1 MEKEKLIVIVGPTG
15 VGKTA
20 LSLQLAQQLQGE
32 IISGDAMQV
41 YRQLDIGTAKVTPK
55 EQALAPHHLIDV
67 ADIDQRFTA
76 FDFQQQGQQLVTEI
90 VGRQHMPLVVGGTGL
105 YLQALLYDMTLGS
118 AQDAEQNF
126 TIRQKWQTFLDQH
139 SEEALWQ
146 MLNQIDPQAAAKIPS
161 ANPRRVIR
169 ALEVYETTG
178 TLFSQQKPKELR
190 YDTFIIGL
198 NCDRALLYKRINQRV
213 DQMIDA
219 GLLEEARLAYAHR
232 ETSPQAVRGIG
243 YKEFFPYFDSDCS
256 LDVAIAQVKQNSR
269 HYAKRQ
275 LTWFRNQIPVNWYNL
290 VEQPEADLARIQT
303 DLQQWLQQ

>member
-1 MEKEKLIVIVGPTG
+1 MKKEKLIVIVGPTG

-20 LSLQLAQQLQGE
+20 LSLQLAQQLHGE

-55 EQALAPHHLIDV
+55 EKALVPHHLIDV

-90 VGRQHMPLVVGGTGL
+90 ISRQHMPLIVGGTGL

-139 SEEALWQ
+139 SEADLWQ
-146 MLNQIDPQAAAKIPS
+146 ALNQIDPQAAGKIS
-161 ANPRRVIR
+161 ATNPRRVIR

-178 TLFSQQKPKELR
+178 TLFSQQRPKKLR
-190 YDTFIIGL
+190 YDSFIIGL
-198 NCDRALLYKRINQRV
+198 NCERQLLYDRINQRV
-213 DQMIDA
+213 DQMVAA
-219 GLLEEARLAYAHR
+219 GLIEEARLAYAHR

-243 YKEFFPYFDSDCS
+243 YKEFFPYFDGTGS
-256 LDVAIAQVKQNSR
+256 LETAIAQVKQNSR

>member
-1 MEKEKLIVIVGPTG
+1 MEKEKLIAIVGPTG

-41 YRQLDIGTAKVTPK
+41 YRRLDIGTAKVTPK
-55 EQALAPHHLIDV
+55 EQALVPHHLIDV
-67 ADIDQRFTA
+67 VDIDQRFTA

-90 VGRQHMPLVVGGTGL
+90 ISRQRMPLIVGGTGL

-126 TIRQKWQTFLDQH
+126 AIRQKWQTFLDKH
-139 SEEALWQ
+139 SETALWQ
-146 MLNQIDPQAAAKIPS
+146 ALNQIDPQAAAKIPS

-178 TLFSQQKPKELR
+178 TLFSQQKPKALR

-198 NCDRALLYKRINQRV
+198 NCERSLLYARINQRV
-213 DQMIDA
+213 NQMVTA
-219 GLLEEARLAYAHR
+219 GLIEEARLAYAHR
-232 ETSPQAVRGIG
+232 ETSPQAIRGIG
-243 YKEFFPYFDSDCS
+243 YKEFFPYFDGTVS
-256 LDVAIAQVKQNSR
+256 LETAIAQVKQNSR

-290 VEQPEADLARIQT
+290 VEHPKDDLARIQT

>member
-32 IISGDAMQV
+32 IVSGDAMQV

-55 EQALAPHHLIDV
+55 EQALVPHHLIDV

-146 MLNQIDPQAAAKIPS
+146 TLNQIDPQAAAKIPS

-198 NCDRALLYKRINQRV
+198 NCDRALLYERINQRV

-243 YKEFFPYFDSDCS
+243 YKEFFPYFDGDCS
-256 LDVAIAQVKQNSR
+256 LDMAIDQVKQNSR

-290 VEQPEADLARIQT
+290 VEQPEADLAQIQT

>member
-90 VGRQHMPLVVGGTGL
+90 VSRQHMPLVVGGTGL

-126 TIRQKWQTFLDQH
+126 TIRQKWQTFFWISILKKLCGRCLIKLIRKQP
-139 SEEALWQ
+139 L
-146 MLNQIDPQAAAKIPS
+146 KF
-161 ANPRRVIR
+161 RV
-169 ALEVYETTG
+169 
-178 TLFSQQKPKELR
+178 
-190 YDTFIIGL
+190 
-198 NCDRALLYKRINQRV
+198 RIHGV
-213 DQMIDA
+213 WF
-219 GLLEEARLAYAHR
+219 AH
-232 ETSPQAVRGIG
+232 
-243 YKEFFPYFDSDCS
+243 
-256 LDVAIAQVKQNSR
+256 
-269 HYAKRQ
+269 
-275 LTWFRNQIPVNWYNL
+275 
-290 VEQPEADLARIQT
+290 
-303 DLQQWLQQ
+303 

>member
-161 ANPRRVIR
+161 ANPRRVVR

-198 NCDRALLYKRINQRV
+198 NCDRALLYERINQRV

-243 YKEFFPYFDSDCS
+243 YKEFFPYFDSD
-256 LDVAIAQVKQNSR
+256 LR
-269 HYAKRQ
+269 RLY
-275 LTWFRNQIPVNWYNL
+275 L
-290 VEQPEADLARIQT
+290 
-303 DLQQWLQQ
+303 

>member
-118 AQDAEQNF
+118 SQDAEQNF

-161 ANPRRVIR
+161 ANPRRVVR